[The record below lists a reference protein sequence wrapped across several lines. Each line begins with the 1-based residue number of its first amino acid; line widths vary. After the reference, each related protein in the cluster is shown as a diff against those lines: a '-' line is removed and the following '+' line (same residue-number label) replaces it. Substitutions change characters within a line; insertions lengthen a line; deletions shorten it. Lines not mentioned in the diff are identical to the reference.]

1 MYPNDKQ
8 ISELYPVASAQ
19 ANIIRANIDLAFRQL
34 VLDSNI
40 VGKAYQTL
48 SNSIKTC
55 TQNLYFLE
63 LEQFA
68 SGCQCSEEQINNFL
82 KEQTD
87 EEKIWLYVFLMQKT
101 FASDEI
107 EKCHLYGFIF
117 KSIVIKKLSV
127 ENAKRVCRALERSFI
142 EDISNLPKFKN
153 GATDSSELGVS
164 LLNAGLLINTGWDGG
179 NWAGETGGQ
188 RFALSPTG
196 ELLLNIL
203 EENKWKD
210 LKD

>member
-1 MYPNDKQ
+1 
-8 ISELYPVASAQ
+8 
-19 ANIIRANIDLAFRQL
+19 
-34 VLDSNI
+34 
-40 VGKAYQTL
+40 
-48 SNSIKTC
+48 
-55 TQNLYFLE
+55 
-63 LEQFA
+63 
-68 SGCQCSEEQINNFL
+68 
-82 KEQTD
+82 
-87 EEKIWLYVFLMQKT
+87 MQKT

-196 ELLLNIL
+196 KLLLNIL